1 MKQLRSLL
9 LVLLTVMSIAGAAAD
24 ESLRYRVVYRWGLV
38 NKTAGHA
45 SFHLTDFPTGRS
57 TAVMFGR
64 TEPWADHFFKVR
76 DTLITTFDTPTRLP
90 YSYTRIAH
98 EGGRYAKDIV
108 KFSHRGELTEA
119 SCTRLRRG
127 KKDKETTTS
136 TGTLQA
142 VGDAVDLLSSFYY
155 LRSIDFNSMNVG
167 RTKVINIFS
176 GKKKERLTFTYNGIE
191 EIKIDGKKYRTHY
204 VTFTF
209 TSDQGKTT
217 SQPIKAW
224 LEMNPAQTPL
234 KLEGELKIGKV
245 QCFLER

>member
-1 MKQLRSLL
+1 MKKLRSLL
-9 LVLLTVMSIAGAAAD
+9 LLLLIATGIAGASAD
-24 ESLRYRVVYRWGLV
+24 ESLRYRVSYRWGLV

-45 SFHLTDFPTGRS
+45 TFHLTDFPTGRS

-76 DTLITTFDTPTRLP
+76 DTLISTFDTSTRLP

-98 EGGRYAKDIV
+98 EGGRYAKDIL
-108 KFSHRGELTEA
+108 KFTRRGNDTDA
-119 SCTRLRRG
+119 TCTRLRRG
-127 KKDKETTTS
+127 KKDKETTTT
-136 TGTLQA
+136 TGSLQA
-142 VGDAVDLLSSFYY
+142 VGEAVDLLSSFYY
-155 LRSIDFNSMNVG
+155 LRGIDFNAMKVG
-167 RTKVINIFS
+167 QTKVINIFS

-191 EIKIDGKKYRTHY
+191 EMKLDGKKYRTHY

-224 LEMNPAQTPL
+224 LEMNAAQTPL